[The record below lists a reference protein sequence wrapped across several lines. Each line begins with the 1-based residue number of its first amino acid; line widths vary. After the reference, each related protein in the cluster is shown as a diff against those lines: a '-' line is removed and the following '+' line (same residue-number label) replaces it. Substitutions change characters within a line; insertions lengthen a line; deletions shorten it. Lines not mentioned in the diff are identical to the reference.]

1 MDLTVIGTGHV
12 GLVTGLCF
20 AEIGHYVTCVD
31 NDADKI
37 GKLRSGQLPFF
48 EPHLAE
54 LLERNAAEGRLQ
66 FESDLN
72 SGSCRPN
79 VHFLCVGTPPL
90 SNGDSDLSALDR
102 VALGIARCS
111 TGSKLVVEKS
121 TVPVG
126 TGQRIEQCLRLY
138 GNSETSFE
146 VASNPEFLA
155 EGSAVLDFLV
165 PDRIV
170 LGVEDDAAAETLREI
185 YRPII
190 EQSFEWR
197 LSCRRPPKS
206 RVPLIVT
213 NRSSSELIKH
223 ASNSFLATKISYI
236 NAVADLC
243 ERVGADIEKVAEGMG
258 CDHRIGP
265 HFLRAGIGFGG
276 FCFPKDLQAF
286 VRIAEEKG
294 CDFRL
299 LREVERINQ
308 HRVESFVKKTR
319 DALWIL
325 QNKKLAVWGLSF
337 KSQTDDIRFS
347 PALAIV
353 KRLIEEG
360 AQIHAYDPAAVDAAK
375 REAPEACY
383 FDSPLL
389 AAQGTDAVL
398 VLTDWQEFR
407 QVDFARLRE
416 VMSRPLILDG
426 RNLLDPAK
434 VRDAGFEYLA
444 IGRPHSGSRADKPGA
459 TRARELAE
467 TPSSLYEPLGR
478 VV

>member
-1 MDLTVIGTGHV
+1 MDLMVIGTGHV
-12 GLVTGLCF
+12 GLVAGLCF
-20 AEIGHYVTCVD
+20 AEIGHHVICVD
-31 NDADKI
+31 TDADKI
-37 GKLRSGQLPFF
+37 GKLRRGQLPFF

-54 LLERNAAEGRLQ
+54 LLQRNAAEGRLQ
-66 FESDLN
+66 FDSDLN
-72 SGSCRPN
+72 SGNCRPL

-138 GNSETSFE
+138 GDSETSFE

-170 LGVEDDAAAETLREI
+170 LGVENDAAAETLREI
-185 YRPII
+185 YRPIV
-190 EQSFEWR
+190 EQSFEWQ
-197 LSCRRPPKS
+197 LSCPRPPNS

-213 NRSSSELIKH
+213 NRTSSELIKH
-223 ASNSFLATKISYI
+223 ASNSVLATKISYI

-243 ERVGADIEKVAEGMG
+243 ERVGADVEKVAEGMG
-258 CDHRIGP
+258 RDHRIGP
-265 HFLRAGIGFGG
+265 DFLRAGIGFGG

-308 HRVESFVKKTR
+308 NRVESFVKKTR
-319 DALWIL
+319 DSLWIL

-360 AQIHAYDPAAVDAAK
+360 AQIHAYDPAAMEAAK
-375 REAPEACY
+375 REAPTAYY
-383 FDSPLL
+383 FDSPLQ
-389 AAQGTDAVL
+389 AAHGADAVL
-398 VLTDWQEFR
+398 LLTDWPEFR
-407 QVDFARLRE
+407 EVDLARLRGAL
-416 VMSRPLILDG
+416 SRPLILDG
-426 RNLLDPAK
+426 RNLMNPSE
-434 VRDAGFEYLA
+434 VREAGFEYIG
-444 IGRPHSGSRADKPGA
+444 IGRPHVGSQAAQTGAVATHDLVRAPLSRFQPLD
-459 TRARELAE
+459 RA
-467 TPSSLYEPLGR
+467 G
-478 VV
+478 